1 MLITTSHLGLL
12 IILISILRASDTN
25 HVSSSFKREP
35 DLIRYKE
42 PDYLPPKPF
51 SFKNLIFKILGLEYD
66 SDTDDDN
73 DDDDDG
79 GGESESSSS
88 DKGPPSLDSEL
99 EDIIEKTPPKDL
111 SSSSESDSET
121 DMDIPRYQL
130 GQAHNPPLFL
140 VDSNMLVGTD
150 FATYPVP
157 NLNPAFGPVDYLPPQ
172 PQQQPPQYYPNN
184 NNMWGTF

>member
-42 PDYLPPKPF
+42 PDYSPPKPF

-66 SDTDDDN
+66 SDTDDD
-73 DDDDDG
+73 DDDGG

-88 DKGPPSLDSEL
+88 DKGPPSSDSES

-121 DMDIPRYQL
+121 DMDIPRL
-130 GQAHNPPLFL
+130 CNVSCTKSESSFWASGLFTTTTTTTTSIL
-140 VDSNMLVGTD
+140 SK
-150 FATYPVP
+150 
-157 NLNPAFGPVDYLPPQ
+157 
-172 PQQQPPQYYPNN
+172 
-184 NNMWGTF
+184 